1 MEAIGMPSVDKH
13 IGDGL
18 KELKASSPD
27 AFKLFAFFSVFGTSR
42 LSLLF
47 LIAAIQRKRYVS
59 GYQFPWNRRCVLPN
73 GMFDHPSW
81 RKISTVL
88 KEHKLFKCEDIP
100 GSYIQRVSIE
110 PEVCE
115 STQKLL
121 DESERE
127 RLVVLAADGLQF
139 LISYLS
145 LTKPSATMTF
155 IPNMECLWENV
166 RQVNHMTDGSPNF
179 SLATLRMFLS
189 HFRLNE
195 KTMDLAWNV
204 QNHMRQRWS
213 EHICKYADE
222 DQKTGKIT
230 PEEMDAIE
238 IKASQYK
245 AEARYDKGIEVFNE
259 VLGQA
264 LHSEQPPHPTRLS
277 TARDEFYSIALRE
290 AQGFLHSELE
300 LSDPYSEPINKY
312 TLSFSL
318 AYVGHLHRKLG
329 NHTEADSLSERH
341 PDIFRGYDR
350 RTWIASH
357 RDEILPGLQPQLEV
371 DRFYL
376 TALHHACWYPGDQ
389 CFEI

>member
-13 IGDGL
+13 TGDGL

-27 AFKLFAFFSVFGTSR
+27 SFKLFAFFSVFGTSR

-115 STQKLL
+115 STLKLL

-166 RQVNHMTDGSPNF
+166 CQVNHMTDGSPNF

-195 KTMDLAWNV
+195 KTMDLAMKV
-204 QNHMRQRWS
+204 HDHMRQRWS
-213 EHICKYADE
+213 EHMFKHVDE
-222 DQKTGKIT
+222 ERKTGEIT
-230 PEEMDAIE
+230 PEKMTAIE
-238 IKASQYK
+238 TRASQYK

-259 VLGQA
+259 VLEQPTF
-264 LHSEQPPHPTRLS
+264 SEQPLRPTRLS
-277 TARDEFYSIALRE
+277 RGRDEFYSIALRE
-290 AQGFLHSELE
+290 AQGFLRSELE
-300 LSDPYSEPINKY
+300 LLDPYGESINKS
-312 TLSFSL
+312 TLSFTL
-318 AYVGHLHRKLG
+318 GYVGRLLRKLG
-329 NHTEADSLSERH
+329 HHTEADSLSARH
-341 PDIFRGYDR
+341 PDVFGDYYRSA
-350 RTWIASH
+350 WIALH
-357 RDEILPGLQPQLEV
+357 RDKILPWLQPQLEV

-376 TALHHACWYPGDQ
+376 NALHHAGCYPGDQ
-389 CFEI
+389 CSEI